1 MVYKPS
7 LKNKT
12 FTLSLFR
19 VVIVWLVVLLSMA
32 FLLTRLLWI
41 QVLHPEN
48 LIKEGNSRVVRNY
61 SFEPARGLIT
71 DRFGRI
77 LAISVPVKTVYA
89 DALELSRNKVTYDV
103 EKIKK
108 VAAILE
114 LSPQEVFSKIKN
126 PKRRH
131 VRLKQYLTLD
141 KAKEL
146 SDMRL
151 PGIIINDNYQ
161 RYYPTGAVNAHLV
174 GLLNSEGDGVYGVEQ
189 SFNSYLSAKALS
201 RVAHKDLQGHIIENV
216 ATLEEG
222 KAGGNLMLSVDDR
235 LQTIAYSSLQKAVTD
250 HAAESGS
257 AVMIDVKT
265 GEVLAMVNYPS
276 FDPNDRSVFNSE
288 KAKNRSITDILEPGS
303 TAKPIVALGALEQ
316 NTVSWKE
323 IIDTR
328 PFVVDGKLIRDSHAM
343 NYGTLTE
350 ILKYSSNTGMAHIA
364 LRTGP
369 TKILDTLKQFG
380 LGHSTE
386 SGLVGEVNGTL
397 NANRRFWSEIDKA
410 TIGFG
415 YGIAVT
421 PLQLSSAYATLANY
435 GSRLPVSILRLHQKP
450 TALQVADVSEV
461 KRIHAAL
468 ETVVSQ
474 GTGGKA
480 AIDRY
485 RIAGKTGTAK
495 IAEAGG
501 YGSRYFAS
509 FAGFAPI
516 SNPRFALVVVIR
528 APQKGSFYG
537 GTVSGPVFRDVM
549 TRALQLYNIAPDK
562 PDK

>member
-1 MVYKPS
+1 MVYTPN
-7 LKNKT
+7 NKT
-12 FTLSLFR
+12 FKLSLFR
-19 VVIVWLVVLLSMA
+19 VVVVWLVVLLSMA
-32 FLLTRLLWI
+32 FLLSRLLWI
-41 QVLHPEN
+41 QVLHPEH

-89 DALELSRNKVTYDV
+89 DALELNRNKVTHDA
-103 EKIKK
+103 EKVRKI
-108 VAAILE
+108 AAILD
-114 LSPQEVFSKIKN
+114 LPPAEVFDKIKD

-131 VRLKQYLTLD
+131 VRLKQYVTLE

-146 SDMRL
+146 TDMRV
-151 PGIIINDNYQ
+151 PGLIINDNYQ
-161 RYYPTGAVNAHLV
+161 RYYPTGKVNAHLV

-201 RVAHKDLQGHIIENV
+201 RVAHKDLQGHIIENI

-222 KAGGNLMLSVDDR
+222 KAGGNLVLSVDDR
-235 LQTIAYSSLQKAVTD
+235 LQTIAYSSLQKAVSD
-250 HAAESGS
+250 HMAESGT
-257 AVMIDVKT
+257 AVMIDVKS

-288 KAKNRSITDILEPGS
+288 SAKNRSITDILEPGS
-303 TAKPIVALGALEQ
+303 TAKPIVALSALEQ
-316 NTVSWKE
+316 NVVSWKE
-323 IIDTR
+323 VFDTR

-364 LRTGP
+364 MRMGP
-369 TKILDTLKQFG
+369 IKIMDTLKQFG
-380 LGHSTE
+380 FGKATGI
-386 SGLVGEVNGTL
+386 GLVGEVNGAL

-410 TIGFG
+410 TLGFG

-421 PLQLSSAYATLANY
+421 PLQLTSAYATLANF
-435 GSRLPVSILRLHQKP
+435 GARVPVSILRLHQNP
-450 TALQVADVSEV
+450 TSMQVATVPEI
-461 KRIHAAL
+461 KRIHNAL

-495 IAEAGG
+495 IAEGGG
-501 YGSRYFAS
+501 YGSRYYAS

-516 SNPRFALVVVIR
+516 SDPRFALVVVIK
-528 APQKGSFYG
+528 APQKGSIYG

-549 TRALQLYNIAPDK
+549 ARALQLYNIPPDK
-562 PDK
+562 QDK

>member
-1 MVYKPS
+1 MMR
-7 LKNKT
+7 KT
-12 FTLSLFR
+12 TISSRFLFGTT
-19 VVIVWLVVLLSMA
+19 
-32 FLLTRLLWI
+32 LLTILLWSCGNRSNH
-41 QVLHPEN
+41 QDNNEN
-48 LIKEGNSRVVRNY
+48 AL
-61 SFEPARGLIT
+61 
-71 DRFGRI
+71 
-77 LAISVPVKTVYA
+77 TV
-89 DALELSRNKVTYDV
+89 T
-103 EKIKK
+103 
-108 VAAILE
+108 
-114 LSPQEVFSKIKN
+114 
-126 PKRRH
+126 
-131 VRLKQYLTLD
+131 
-141 KAKEL
+141 
-146 SDMRL
+146 
-151 PGIIINDNYQ
+151 INDY
-161 RYYPTGAVNAHLV
+161 
-174 GLLNSEGDGVYGVEQ
+174 ED
-189 SFNSYLSAKALS
+189 
-201 RVAHKDLQGHIIENV
+201 HIIRHADFAANV
-216 ATLEEG
+216 
-222 KAGGNLMLSVDDR
+222 
-235 LQTIAYSSLQKAVTD
+235 
-250 HAAESGS
+250 
-257 AVMIDVKT
+257 
-265 GEVLAMVNYPS
+265 
-276 FDPNDRSVFNSE
+276 
-288 KAKNRSITDILEPGS
+288 
-303 TAKPIVALGALEQ
+303 
-316 NTVSWKE
+316 
-323 IIDTR
+323 
-328 PFVVDGKLIRDSHAM
+328 DS
-343 NYGTLTE
+343 
-350 ILKYSSNTGMAHIA
+350 IA

>member
-1 MVYKPS
+1 MVYKPP

-41 QVLHPEN
+41 QVLYPEN

-89 DALELSRNKVTYDV
+89 DALELSRSKVTYDV
-103 EKIKK
+103 EKIKQ
-108 VAAILE
+108 VASILE
-114 LSPQEVFSKIKN
+114 LSPQEVFDKIKN

-131 VRLKQYLTLD
+131 VRLKQYLPLD

-146 SDMRL
+146 ADMHL

-257 AVMIDVKT
+257 AVMVDVKT
-265 GEVLAMVNYPS
+265 GEVLVMVNYPS

-303 TAKPIVALGALEQ
+303 TAKPIVALSALEQ
-316 NTVSWKE
+316 NTVSWQE

-369 TKILDTLKQFG
+369 TKILDTLRRFG

-435 GSRLPVSILRLHQKP
+435 GSRLPISILRLQQKP
-450 TALQVADVSEV
+450 TALQVADVAEV

-516 SNPRFALVVVIR
+516 SDPRFALVVVIR

>member
-32 FLLTRLLWI
+32 FLLTRLFWI

-48 LIKEGNSRVVRNY
+48 LIKEGNSRVMRNY

-131 VRLKQYLTLD
+131 VRLKQYLALD

-250 HAAESGS
+250 HAAESGCCQ
-257 AVMIDVKT
+257 
-265 GEVLAMVNYPS
+265 
-276 FDPNDRSVFNSE
+276 RS
-288 KAKNRSITDILEPGS
+288 P
-303 TAKPIVALGALEQ
+303 
-316 NTVSWKE
+316 
-323 IIDTR
+323 
-328 PFVVDGKLIRDSHAM
+328 
-343 NYGTLTE
+343 
-350 ILKYSSNTGMAHIA
+350 
-364 LRTGP
+364 
-369 TKILDTLKQFG
+369 
-380 LGHSTE
+380 
-386 SGLVGEVNGTL
+386 
-397 NANRRFWSEIDKA
+397 
-410 TIGFG
+410 
-415 YGIAVT
+415 
-421 PLQLSSAYATLANY
+421 PLQ
-435 GSRLPVSILRLHQKP
+435 Q
-450 TALQVADVSEV
+450 Q
-461 KRIHAAL
+461 
-468 ETVVSQ
+468 
-474 GTGGKA
+474 
-480 AIDRY
+480 
-485 RIAGKTGTAK
+485 
-495 IAEAGG
+495 
-501 YGSRYFAS
+501 
-509 FAGFAPI
+509 
-516 SNPRFALVVVIR
+516 
-528 APQKGSFYG
+528 
-537 GTVSGPVFRDVM
+537 
-549 TRALQLYNIAPDK
+549 
-562 PDK
+562 